1 MLDAIDK
8 QLLDLLQED
17 CKRTH
22 KALSLHLHLSPT
34 AVHERIKKLERAG
47 FIAGYVALVNKHK
60 VARDF
65 IVLCHVRLLQHSKSY
80 LIGFQQ
86 EITALEE
93 VVECLHVSGE
103 YDYIL
108 KVCVKDMAA
117 YREFLVTKL
126 TTLNHIG
133 NTHSTYVIDEVK
145 MTTALVV

>member
-22 KALSLHLHLSPT
+22 KALSLQLHLSPT

-126 TTLNHIG
+126 TTLNHLSLI
-133 NTHSTYVIDEVK
+133 HI
-145 MTTALVV
+145 